1 MMPRSGP
8 QTKSND
14 LVHLTPTSIGAALS
28 QGLMGSAGN
37 SQTSMRISP
46 DFSIQPNMVLSQ
58 STGTVVGPGTL
69 KKMPDISKSFKIPSQ
84 TGGVTMT
91 SSSSSKYVNPNS
103 ISHSIRE
110 AVNKL
115 LPPQPKY

>member
-1 MMPRSGP
+1 
-8 QTKSND
+8 
-14 LVHLTPTSIGAALS
+14 
-28 QGLMGSAGN
+28 
-37 SQTSMRISP
+37 MRISP

-84 TGGVTMT
+84 TGIVTMT

>member
-1 MMPRSGP
+1 
-8 QTKSND
+8 
-14 LVHLTPTSIGAALS
+14 
-28 QGLMGSAGN
+28 
-37 SQTSMRISP
+37 
-46 DFSIQPNMVLSQ
+46 
-58 STGTVVGPGTL
+58 
-69 KKMPDISKSFKIPSQ
+69 
-84 TGGVTMT
+84 MT